1 MRDAIEHGPTGRPE
15 RFAVPAVQ
23 QCATRSSVAHGGL
36 AYLCLAVLRSV
47 TDSIPSAQC
56 RVRAEASRALPLG
69 TMWRSAYRRD
79 DVRTACA
86 PRSASSSAAGL
97 PWPAALEE

>member
-56 RVRAEASRALPLG
+56 RVRAEASRGLPLG
-69 TMWRSAYRRD
+69 TMWRSAYRPAAVLAAHYRD
-79 DVRTACA
+79 SESLQLF
-86 PRSASSSAAGL
+86 SASNR
-97 PWPAALEE
+97 